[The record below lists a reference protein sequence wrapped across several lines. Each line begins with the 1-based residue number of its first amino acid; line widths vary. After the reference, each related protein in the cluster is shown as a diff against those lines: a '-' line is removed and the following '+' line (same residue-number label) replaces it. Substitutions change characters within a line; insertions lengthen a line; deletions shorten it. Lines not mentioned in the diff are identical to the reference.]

1 MGGANESGGGGLEIR
16 RGTLLSRADL
26 PTAKGVLR
34 PTLMAQLQTKELLRR
49 HELELQELQE
59 LEDVCRRTMEV
70 GCVD

>member
-1 MGGANESGGGGLEIR
+1 MGGANESGGDLEIR
-16 RGTLLSRADL
+16 RETLLSRADL

-34 PTLMAQLQTKELLRR
+34 PTLMAQLQTRELLRR
-49 HELELQELQE
+49 HELELQELLE

>member
-1 MGGANESGGGGLEIR
+1 MGEANESGGDLEIR
-16 RGTLLSRADL
+16 RETLLSRADL

-49 HELELQELQE
+49 HELELQELLE